1 MTADKALTKD
11 EFAEKYGQ
19 NVYMVKPP
27 DWTGKTIYDVNDLH
41 NSRPLIKMP
50 DPKFLSDLNALL
62 REELIL
68 HAEHDWRRTFD
79 KSDLVPALSW
89 ELNKERVINDI
100 DEYLKS
106 QQ

>member
-1 MTADKALTKD
+1 MTADKTLTKD

-62 REELIL
+62 REEHIKMSEWHNKNCGGVIL
-68 HAEHDWRRTFD
+68 VSE
-79 KSDLVPALSW
+79 
-89 ELNKERVINDI
+89 I

>member
-62 REELIL
+62 RETLIKFVKRPADGYNL
-68 HAEHDWRRTFD
+68 LFDRAEEIVDHYF
-79 KSDLVPALSW
+79 
-89 ELNKERVINDI
+89 
-100 DEYLKS
+100 KS

>member
-1 MTADKALTKD
+1 MNEEALSK
-11 EFAEKYGQ
+11 EGFAEKY
-19 NVYMVKPP
+19 KPKAAFEQ
-27 DWTGKTIYDVNDLH
+27 DAHIFD
-41 NSRPLIKMP
+41 RM
-50 DPKFLSDLNALL
+50 FLSDLNALL

-89 ELNKERVINDI
+89 ELNKERIINDI